1 MELGEMKV
9 LTNAQIYKDHLVSV
23 ETLEHSM
30 KLDECLR
37 CVGGVLSKIQKVQN
51 STNSAYKLHGG
62 KTATKR
68 QANDE
73 TEEKMTN
80 LGMLLASNSLKCSN
94 TLQKQLDL
102 MVQREMSTACIELF
116 SAICCLEPTKNMFD
130 NALVELMQ
138 DVWHNREED
147 IDVGQLLPERMA
159 HRLDPRLSAC
169 TGECSRGVVNLP
181 QCSEDV
187 CQVAEWAIGVRV
199 ISDVCGSDV
208 TLGAGAI
215 LAASNEQLFWVVAN
229 VHRKD
234 RVASSRN
241 TVATN
246 NLDAVNASLNERL
259 EYHRETCMKEV
270 CRHATMGCLVCDVFE
285 TRGREVCKKDL
296 PAVRWFVADILWKI
310 PYRQVDWVGC
320 LATKQCELG
329 FVRGY
334 DDRYDHRARFL
345 LLKLL
350 LYI

>member
-1 MELGEMKV
+1 MKV

-147 IDVGQLLPERMA
+147 IDVGQLLPERMV
-159 HRLDPRLSAC
+159 HGFDPCLLAC
-169 TGECSRGVVNLP
+169 TGEYSCGVINLP
-181 QCSEDV
+181 QCSKDV
-187 CQVAEWAIGVRV
+187 CQVVEWAIRVHV
-199 ISDVCGSDV
+199 ISNICGSNV
-208 TLGAGAI
+208 TLGAGAV
-215 LAASNEQLFWVVAN
+215 LVAGDKQLFRVVAD
-229 VHRKD
+229 VHHED
-234 RVASSRN
+234 WVTLTCN
-241 TVATN
+241 TVTTD
-246 NLDAVNASLNERL
+246 NLDAVNASLDKR
-259 EYHRETCMKEV
+259 
-270 CRHATMGCLVCDVFE
+270 FE
-285 TRGREVCKKDL
+285 
-296 PAVRWFVADILWKI
+296 
-310 PYRQVDWVGC
+310 
-320 LATKQCELG
+320 
-329 FVRGY
+329 
-334 DDRYDHRARFL
+334 DH
-345 LLKLL
+345 
-350 LYI
+350 

>member
-1 MELGEMKV
+1 M
-9 LTNAQIYKDHLVSV
+9 AH
-23 ETLEHSM
+23 
-30 KLDECLR
+30 
-37 CVGGVLSKIQKVQN
+37 
-51 STNSAYKLHGG
+51 
-62 KTATKR
+62 
-68 QANDE
+68 
-73 TEEKMTN
+73 
-80 LGMLLASNSLKCSN
+80 
-94 TLQKQLDL
+94 QLDP
-102 MVQREMSTACIELF
+102 SFPAG
-116 SAICCLEPTKNMFD
+116 S
-130 NALVELMQ
+130 
-138 DVWHNREED
+138 
-147 IDVGQLLPERMA
+147 
-159 HRLDPRLSAC
+159 
-169 TGECSRGVVNLP
+169 GECGHRVVNLTE
-181 QCSEDV
+181 CSADLHEVAQWVIRIRVIPDV
-187 CQVAEWAIGVRV
+187 CQRDVA
-199 ISDVCGSDV
+199 
-208 TLGAGAI
+208 LGAGAI

-334 DDRYDHRARFL
+334 DDRYDHCARFS